1 MTTKTKQYAHQCL
14 ASAGFAIM
22 APTFAWQLRP
32 DLWASPQDC
41 GVSFASGI
49 TAEGAKRLLARFAD
63 GTQAPILTRSLDM
76 LEKRIE
82 WVAGQKVVS
91 LSEPKQPEQG
101 RVIRAPSDVERQAES
116 KRANLRDLAA
126 QELPA
131 HDCALR
137 KDILAARSEL
147 GLKAA

>member
-1 MTTKTKQYAHQCL
+1 MSTKTQQYANQCL

-22 APTFAWQLRP
+22 SPVFAWQLRP

-49 TAEGAKRLLARFAD
+49 PADGAKRLLARFAD
-63 GTQAPILTRSLDM
+63 GTQAPILTRSMDL

-91 LSEPKQPEQG
+91 LSDPKQPEQS
-101 RVIRAPSDVERQAES
+101 RVIRAPTDVERQAEAN
-116 KRANLRDLAA
+116 RAKLRDLAA
-126 QELPA
+126 QEPPA
-131 HDCALR
+131 HDCAMR
-137 KDILAARSEL
+137 KDILAARKEL

>member
-32 DLWASPQDC
+32 DLWASAQDC

-63 GTQAPILTRSLDM
+63 GTQAPILTRSMDM
-76 LEKRIE
+76 LEKRIS
-82 WVAGQKVVS
+82 WVAGQEVVG
-91 LSEPKQPEQG
+91 LMEPQALIDDRVVRMPSE
-101 RVIRAPSDVERQAES
+101 VERVAKE
-116 KRANLRDLAA
+116 RLEDLRNLAN
-126 QELPA
+126 QTPPT

-137 KDILAARSEL
+137 KDILAARKEL
-147 GLKAA
+147 GIKAA